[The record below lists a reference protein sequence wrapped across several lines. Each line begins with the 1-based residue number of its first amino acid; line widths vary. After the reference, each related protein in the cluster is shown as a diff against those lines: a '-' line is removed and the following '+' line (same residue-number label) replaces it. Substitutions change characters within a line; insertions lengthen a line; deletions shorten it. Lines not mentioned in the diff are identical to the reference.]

1 MTSETKAD
9 YIRSDEL
16 ADAAVRVS
24 DLPRLFNVSD
34 RTIREWI
41 KIDEITTFEHPVQNA
56 TGARQLAVRWGD
68 IPSTSSD
75 TTRWKRR

>member
-1 MTSETKAD
+1 MTTKSD
-9 YIRSDEL
+9 YILSSEL

-41 KIDEITTFEHPVQNA
+41 KLDEITTFEHPVQNA
-56 TGARQLAVRWGD
+56 TGARQLALRWGD
-68 IPSTSSD
+68 IPTNIAG